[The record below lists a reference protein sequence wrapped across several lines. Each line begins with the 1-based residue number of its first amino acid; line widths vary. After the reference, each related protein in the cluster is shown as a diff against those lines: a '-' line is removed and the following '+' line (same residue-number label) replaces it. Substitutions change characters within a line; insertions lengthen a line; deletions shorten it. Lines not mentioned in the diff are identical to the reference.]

1 MRACRALLVRVVC
14 STTHCLD
21 YAYLG
26 HGALWTW
33 LDRYHGKP
41 SRVQSDPQFL
51 SNMSQMPIATYLID
65 AFTLYAASVTAAN
78 AVMRSLLGAILPL
91 AGPKMFQHLGL
102 GWGSS
107 VLAFIALALLPT
119 PFVLLRYGERIRTH
133 PRLQVHL

>member
-1 MRACRALLVRVVC
+1 MRACWTLLVWVVC
-14 STTHCLD
+14 STAHCLD
-21 YAYLG
+21 YAYPG
-26 HGALWTW
+26 HGALWPW
-33 LDRYHGKP
+33 IDRHHGKP
-41 SRVQSDPQFL
+41 SRAQPDAEFL

-107 VLAFIALALLPT
+107 VLAFIALALLPA

-133 PRLQVHL
+133 PKLQVRL